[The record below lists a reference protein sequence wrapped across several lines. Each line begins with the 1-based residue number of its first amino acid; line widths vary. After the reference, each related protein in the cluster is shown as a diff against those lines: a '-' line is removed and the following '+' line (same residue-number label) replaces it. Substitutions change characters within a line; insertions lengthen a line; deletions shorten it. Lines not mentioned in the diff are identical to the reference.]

1 MTLIEKERGKGRGRE
16 EMRDSPME
24 RDRKTNKRTERGGGW
39 GGGRGGGDS
48 IKRGHSSWLCCVADP
63 GFMYVRREPSSQKIP
78 DNICHTPVQKIVC
91 YPYPSP
97 AA

>member
-1 MTLIEKERGKGRGRE
+1 
-16 EMRDSPME
+16 MRDSPME
-24 RDRKTNKRTERGGGW
+24 RERKTNKRTERGGGW
-39 GGGRGGGDS
+39 GGGRGEEIELKGDNQ
-48 IKRGHSSWLCCVADP
+48 IGCVADP
-63 GFMYVRREPSSQKIP
+63 GFMYVRREPSNQKIP

>member
-1 MTLIEKERGKGRGRE
+1 MRE
-16 EMRDSPME
+16 SPME
-24 RDRKTNKRTERGGGW
+24 RDRKTNKADRERGWGGGW
-39 GGGRGGGDS
+39 GKRGGGDR
-48 IKRGHSSWLCCVADP
+48 IKRGQSSWLCCVADP
-63 GFMYVRREPSSQKIP
+63 GFMYVRREPSNQKIP